1 MPEKNKALIFDLDG
15 TLLNS
20 AINFHKIVN
29 ELKSEKGQ
37 KESAFDDVRK
47 FSSRGAYLVLRN
59 CFKNESEEEIN
70 HLKRE
75 FLKRY
80 LSSMVEEINLYP
92 DVDDLVKKMTEE
104 KIPWGIMTNKSNT
117 YTTPIMQKLGWDKLT
132 SAIVCP
138 EDVSEAKPSPEGV
151 LKCLQIL
158 NADAKRSFY
167 IGDHERD
174 IITGKNAGL
183 RTIACTYG
191 YFESDP
197 LTWQADFFVNEPI
210 ELQEFLK

>member
-47 FSSRGAYLVLRN
+47 FSSRGAYLVLKN
-59 CFKNESEEEIN
+59 CFKSESEEEIN
-70 HLKRE
+70 HLKEE

-80 LSSMVEEINLYP
+80 RSSMVEEINLYP

-132 SAIVCP
+132 SAIICP
-138 EDVSEAKPSPEGV
+138 EAVSYTHLTLP
-151 LKCLQIL
+151 
-158 NADAKRSFY
+158 
-167 IGDHERD
+167 
-174 IITGKNAGL
+174 
-183 RTIACTYG
+183 TIC
-191 YFESDP
+191 S
-197 LTWQADFFVNEPI
+197 V
-210 ELQEFLK
+210 

>member
-1 MPEKNKALIFDLDG
+1 MPEKSKAFIFDLDG

-37 KESAFDDVRK
+37 KDSPFDDVRK
-47 FSSRGAYLVLRN
+47 FSSRGAYLILKN
-59 CFKNESEEEIN
+59 CFKNAGEEEIS
-70 HLKRE
+70 HLKSE

-80 LSSMVEEINLYP
+80 HASMLEEINLYP
-92 DVDDLVKKMTEE
+92 DVDNLVRKMTKENL
-104 KIPWGIMTNKSNT
+104 PWGIMTNKSNK
-117 YTTPIMQKLGWDKLT
+117 YTAPIMEKLGWNKLT
-132 SAIVCP
+132 PAIICP
-138 EDVSEAKPSPEGV
+138 EDVSEPKPSPEGI
-151 LKCLQIL
+151 LKCIEIL
-158 NADAKRSFY
+158 NSDANKSFY

-174 IITGKNAGL
+174 VISGKNAGL
-183 RTIACTYG
+183 QTIACTYG

-197 LTWQADFFVNEPI
+197 LTWKADFFVNEPI

>member
-1 MPEKNKALIFDLDG
+1 
-15 TLLNS
+15 
-20 AINFHKIVN
+20 
-29 ELKSEKGQ
+29 
-37 KESAFDDVRK
+37 
-47 FSSRGAYLVLRN
+47 
-59 CFKNESEEEIN
+59 
-70 HLKRE
+70 
-75 FLKRY
+75 
-80 LSSMVEEINLYP
+80 MVEEINLYP

-132 SAIVCP
+132 PAIICP
-138 EDVSEAKPSPEGV
+138 EDVAEVKPSPEGV
-151 LKCLQIL
+151 LKCLEIL

>member
-47 FSSRGAYLVLRN
+47 FSSRGAYLVLKN
-59 CFKNESEEEIN
+59 CFKSESEEEIN
-70 HLKRE
+70 HLKEE

-80 LSSMVEEINLYP
+80 RSSMVEEINLYP

-104 KIPWGIMTNKSNT
+104 KKPCVIMKNKSKT
-117 YTTPIMQKLGWDKLT
+117 
-132 SAIVCP
+132 
-138 EDVSEAKPSPEGV
+138 
-151 LKCLQIL
+151 
-158 NADAKRSFY
+158 
-167 IGDHERD
+167 
-174 IITGKNAGL
+174 
-183 RTIACTYG
+183 
-191 YFESDP
+191 
-197 LTWQADFFVNEPI
+197 
-210 ELQEFLK
+210 

>member
-75 FLKRY
+75 F
-80 LSSMVEEINLYP
+80 
-92 DVDDLVKKMTEE
+92 
-104 KIPWGIMTNKSNT
+104 
-117 YTTPIMQKLGWDKLT
+117 
-132 SAIVCP
+132 
-138 EDVSEAKPSPEGV
+138 
-151 LKCLQIL
+151 
-158 NADAKRSFY
+158 
-167 IGDHERD
+167 
-174 IITGKNAGL
+174 
-183 RTIACTYG
+183 
-191 YFESDP
+191 
-197 LTWQADFFVNEPI
+197 
-210 ELQEFLK
+210 

>member
-1 MPEKNKALIFDLDG
+1 MCIRD
-15 TLLNS
+15 S
-20 AINFHKIVN
+20 
-29 ELKSEKGQ
+29 
-37 KESAFDDVRK
+37 
-47 FSSRGAYLVLRN
+47 
-59 CFKNESEEEIN
+59 
-70 HLKRE
+70 
-75 FLKRY
+75 
-80 LSSMVEEINLYP
+80 
-92 DVDDLVKKMTEE
+92 
-104 KIPWGIMTNKSNT
+104 T

-132 SAIVCP
+132 SAIICP
-138 EDVSEAKPSPEGV
+138 EDVSEVKPSPEGV
-151 LKCLQIL
+151 LKCLEIL

>member
-1 MPEKNKALIFDLDG
+1 MPKKNKALIFDLDG

-20 AINFHKIVN
+20 AVNFHKIVN

-37 KESAFDDVRK
+37 KDSSFDEVRK
-47 FSSRGAYLVLRN
+47 FSSRGAYLVLKN
-59 CFKNESEEEIN
+59 CFKSESEEEIN
-70 HLKRE
+70 HLKGE

-80 LSSMVEEINLYP
+80 HSSMVEEINLYP

-104 KIPWGIMTNKSNT
+104 KIPWGIMTNKSNI
-117 YTTPIMQKLGWDKLT
+117 YTSPIMQKLGWDKLT

-151 LKCLQIL
+151 LKCLEIL
-158 NADAKRSFY
+158 NADVKKSFY

-183 RTIACTYG
+183 QTIACTYG

-197 LTWQADFFVNEPI
+197 LTWQADFFINEPI